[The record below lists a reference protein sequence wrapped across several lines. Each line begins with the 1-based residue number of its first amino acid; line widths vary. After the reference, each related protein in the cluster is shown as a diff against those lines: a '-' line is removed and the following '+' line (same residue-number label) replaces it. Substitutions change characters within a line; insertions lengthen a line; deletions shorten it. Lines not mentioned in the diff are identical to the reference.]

1 MSSISPI
8 IKHIESFIVTGLSTR
23 TQNCDEFNQETAK
36 IPTLWHQFYTSD
48 LAANTSI
55 FSVYSN
61 YDSGV
66 NGHYTVT
73 VGSASDDARDQF
85 SSTIIQAG
93 NYLVFQNKGPMPDIV
108 IELWKQI
115 WSYFET
121 HSEYQRNFISDFE
134 AYSGSDQVT
143 IYIGVNN

>member
-8 IKHIESFIVTGLSTR
+8 IKHIESFIVTGFSTR
-23 TQNCDEFNQETAK
+23 TQNCDEFNQATVK
-36 IPTLWHQFYTSD
+36 IPNLWHQFDTSD
-48 LAANTSI
+48 LAANTNI

-61 YDSGV
+61 YDSGI
-66 NGHYTVT
+66 NGLYTVT
-73 VGSASDDARDQF
+73 VGVASDDARDQF
-85 SSTIIQAG
+85 SSTIILAG

-115 WSYFET
+115 WNYFET
-121 HSEYQRNFISDFE
+121 QSEHQRNFISDFE